1 MTEEYYK
8 NQFNAL
14 RSRADEEAIKEIDRR
29 GSSFAGVRIITVEEY
44 KKYKELE
51 DRVKWLE
58 RHSKK
63 QKDIVK
69 NIKKEIKEHIN
80 ACDYNTSLSCDSIA
94 RKAAFM
100 EILQFIKKCT
110 KKEKTE

>member
-14 RSRADEEAIKEIDRR
+14 RSRADKEAVKEIDRR

-44 KKYKELE
+44 KKYKKLE
-51 DRVKWLE
+51 DRVNGLE
-58 RHSKK
+58 RHI
-63 QKDIVK
+63 KD
-69 NIKKEIKEHIN
+69 IKKEIKEHIN
-80 ACDYNTSLSCDSIA
+80 ACDYNYSLSCDSIA